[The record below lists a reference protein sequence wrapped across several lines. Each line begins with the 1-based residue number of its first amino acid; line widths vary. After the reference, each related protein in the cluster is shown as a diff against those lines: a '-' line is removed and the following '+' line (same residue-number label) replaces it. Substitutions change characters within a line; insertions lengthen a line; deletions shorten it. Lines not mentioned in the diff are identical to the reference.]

1 MEGPEIAG
9 ELYKVFKAWLAK
21 RIVQGASE
29 STPAMGTVATGAG
42 QRVDDDSGTPAT
54 AVPTT
59 VESIAIVVTDA
70 LTVRNISTFPSHAHQ
85 RRHKLQQQ
93 KHNNAL
99 IYTVS
104 LRWHAE
110 PCVALAILC

>member
-29 STPAMGTVATGAG
+29 STPAMGTVAIGAG

-70 LTVRNISTFPSHAHQ
+70 LTVRNISNHFHLMLIKGGTNC
-85 RRHKLQQQ
+85 
-93 KHNNAL
+93 NNRNTTTRS
-99 IYTVS
+99 YTQ
-104 LRWHAE
+104 
-110 PCVALAILC
+110 CLCGGMHSRA